1 MTHVAMGE
9 LRQTVGILM
18 YMSVVRLPDPQLF
31 WKKAMSI
38 TAVSK
43 VMTKERFNAIVSI
56 LQLSNNR
63 LQPAGVEAGH
73 DRLYK
78 VRPIL
83 TLLNQNFKQCAET
96 ERIVSLNEQEITF
109 KETPQLKSVKVILII
124 MLNIV
129 KNHV

>member
-1 MTHVAMGE
+1 MTLVTMAE

-63 LQPAGVEAGH
+63 LQPACGEAGH
-73 DRLYK
+73 IRLYK

-83 TLLNQNFKQCAET
+83 TLLNQNFQQCAET

-109 KETPQLKSVKVILII
+109 KETPQLKSVKVIY
-124 MLNIV
+124 
-129 KNHV
+129 